1 MLVLA
6 ATPQLEAGK
15 LHMKLEYFAAAGSA
29 MTRSV
34 VVLALMPTEAPT
46 PVPNAAAHG
55 RFWWAVLA
63 PPNVHAWL
71 SWCHAGSLDQCQLAV
86 SIKGPKDRCWSWL
99 VGSWWRRTMWA
110 SSWHFPLCSHFS
122 EFGVFGL
129 ILLLMTLLLFLLRLL
144 VKASRYSN
152 PWRRMSHTAGISL
165 EQRRG
170 LSSCCHALF
179 QHGAVL
185 YG

>member
-71 SWCHAGSLDQCQLAV
+71 SWCHAGSNVFDLGGILPAAHARLERFFTPTSNANV
-86 SIKGPKDRCWSWL
+86 P
-99 VGSWWRRTMWA
+99 RRNTWIDDLT
-110 SSWHFPLCSHFS
+110 S
-122 EFGVFGL
+122 
-129 ILLLMTLLLFLLRLL
+129 
-144 VKASRYSN
+144 
-152 PWRRMSHTAGISL
+152 
-165 EQRRG
+165 
-170 LSSCCHALF
+170 
-179 QHGAVL
+179 
-185 YG
+185 

>member
-71 SWCHAGSLDQCQLAV
+71 SWCHAGSLDQRGGHVVQ
-86 SIKGPKDRCWSWL
+86 KR
-99 VGSWWRRTMWA
+99 
-110 SSWHFPLCSHFS
+110 LCLRIAQDALR
-122 EFGVFGL
+122 EGGL
-129 ILLLMTLLLFLLRLL
+129 GRE
-144 VKASRYSN
+144 RE
-152 PWRRMSHTAGISL
+152 G
-165 EQRRG
+165 EQRGEAAREESGHVMGDRHCGGRLASGG
-170 LSSCCHALF
+170 LNVS
-179 QHGAVL
+179 
-185 YG
+185 

>member
-144 VKASRYSN
+144 VKAS
-152 PWRRMSHTAGISL
+152 M
-165 EQRRG
+165 
-170 LSSCCHALF
+170 
-179 QHGAVL
+179 
-185 YG
+185 